1 MGCAD
6 DQSYVRRKE
15 GRQVWEKRGKRE
27 AGDGSKG
34 EMVRERRERRG
45 KVNNPG
51 RIKREGHSDR
61 R

>member
-34 EMVRERRERRG
+34 GMVRERRERRG

-61 R
+61 